1 MKKKLLFTLVLTS
14 MFIFLLAFAVSAAT
28 PEQYIEFG
36 ARFPGSDEYIT
47 VYTQNAESAGNPQIN
62 FESYKFY
69 SDVEFTQE
77 VDMSTATGIDFS
89 VAKTHGCNGNAPN
102 RMKKPA
108 SPFVNCVEV
117 KWFLEGFPTV
127 SYGSQFFKGWTGL
140 KSFDFGNA
148 TAINDNTFE
157 GCGLEEITIPAT
169 IKSFGNSSFKDCKS
183 LTSVTFEG
191 SLNKIGSGAF
201 YGCTALTDVKIDNLT
216 FIGASMFEKCT
227 SLTSVAI
234 PSGVTSIGNSAFY
247 NCTSLASV
255 SIPNGVTSI
264 GSSAFRSST
273 ITTVTIPS
281 SVESVGNEA
290 FRQCPSLTTVIF
302 EGDSTALGTSMFLGC
317 GKLESI
323 TLPKNLE
330 KIPSSTFWGCG
341 KVVITNLSELKNLT
355 TIGSSAFQDAA
366 TLVFTL
372 PDTVTTIESQAFRS
386 AVKNGGSFTINPTS
400 QLQTIGDDAFNDC
413 RTLTSI
419 YIPSTVTSIG
429 SGAFLQT
436 YAMTRIENFEN
447 CQITEIASK
456 TFQSAT
462 KLTYIKIPNTV
473 TTIGENAFY
482 GNEKL
487 ALVYIPNTVTSIADT
502 FTGSQPANAVYI
514 YTGKDASAL
523 SACTRLA
530 GANVI
535 DGNDYDPTTTYTGVN
550 LVVGYSHC
558 VVYNNGVHGDTELI
572 ALLELYYEAIDVVS
586 KCTICEVTEIAY
598 TIPAL
603 FTYRGYSV
611 AEEGASGIDISYK
624 VNREAIA
631 TYEGVTGEKVTYG
644 IFAGLKDTIGANDIF
659 GSDGKALTGVVTAD
673 MTDTDYSIFAIK
685 MVGFSEAQM
694 ETVFA
699 MGAYVGTSKN
709 DTTNYTYLQ
718 ISTPKDSEKYYF
730 ASYSDVLKLK
740 NGN

>member
-1 MKKKLLFTLVLTS
+1 MKKKLLFTLVLAS

-62 FESYKFY
+62 FASYKFY

-127 SYGSQFFKGWTGL
+127 SYESQFFKGWTGL

-169 IKSFGNSSFKDCKS
+169 IKRLSNSSFRDCKS

-191 SLNKIGSGAF
+191 SLDKIGSGTF
-201 YGCTALTDVKIDNLT
+201 IGCSALTDVKIDNLT

-227 SLTSVAI
+227 SLTNVAI

-255 SIPNGVTSI
+255 NIPNGVTSI
-264 GSSAFRSST
+264 GSSAFRSTALTS
-273 ITTVTIPS
+273 VTIPS

-302 EGDSTALGTSMFLGC
+302 EGDSTALGTSMFMSC
-317 GKLESI
+317 SKLTNV

-330 KIPSSTFWGCG
+330 KIPNSTFWGCG
-341 KVVITNLSELKNLT
+341 KLVITNVNELTSLT
-355 TIGSSAFQDAA
+355 TIGEDAFRDSA

-372 PDTVTTIESQAFRS
+372 PDSVTTIEARAFQS
-386 AVKNGGSFTINPTS
+386 AFKNIGSITINPTS
-400 QLQTIGDDAFNDC
+400 KLQTIGESAFNDS
-413 RTLTSI
+413 RAMTSI
-419 YIPSTVTSIG
+419 YIPSSVTSIG
-429 SGAFLQT
+429 TEAFRQC
-436 YAMTRIENFEN
+436 YALTTLENFEN
-447 CQITEIASK
+447 CQITVLDANV
-456 TFQSAT
+456 FQSASKIT
-462 KLTYIKIPNTV
+462 SIKLPQTV
-473 TTIGENAFY
+473 TTINGAFS

-487 ALVYIPNTVTSIADT
+487 ALVYIPASVTTIADT

-523 SACTRLA
+523 SACTKLA

-558 VVYNNGVHGDTELI
+558 VVYNNGVHSDTELT
-572 ALLELYYEAIDVVS
+572 ALLESYYEAIDVVS
-586 KCTICEVTEIAY
+586 KCKVCETTEVVHQ
-598 TIPAL
+598 IPAL

-709 DTTNYTYLQ
+709 DTTDYTYLQ

-730 ASYSDVLKLK
+730 ASYIDVLKLK